1 MADARAAA
9 LGQLIPR
16 FLIKGISTVV
26 GLVAVATGIATIS
39 YVGILGGIVVLI
51 GCFFALAESKQAL
64 HDRILGTAVYKAE

>member
-1 MADARAAA
+1 M
-9 LGQLIPR
+9 
-16 FLIKGISTVV
+16 V